1 MSPLNYHAL
10 IREVPDF
17 PKPGILFYDITTL
30 LKDARALSS
39 IADELTVHYQGHRIA
54 KVIGIESRGFI
65 FGGILADRLNAGFV
79 LVRKPGKL
87 PADSFE
93 VKYSLEYGSNSLAI
107 HRDAIGTGERVLIV
121 DDLLATGGTAAATV
135 SLVQQ
140 LGGEIAGLDFL
151 VELQNLKGREKLSG
165 HPIHSTIVYP
175 SSLASSSSTTPCQRR
190 EWRAMNATLFWV
202 YSDVY
207 PGVVFAMA
215 TKTHAKKKPVAK
227 AKAQTPLAKS
237 ASKPKRAPD
246 VILPKPI
253 SMAVSP
259 LAARPKE
266 SAKEREDRE
275 RRRQVLHQML
285 MRKRQEIIKEIEG
298 SLGQSLIEDKQ
309 RRLESAR
316 DVGDQALMDLDR
328 ELGISLMEMR
338 NRRRQAIDEALTRLN
353 EGTYG
358 ICAECGVEISE
369 RRLEAVP
376 FAKLCVECQSKEEL
390 LEKIEREEDR
400 D

>member
-1 MSPLNYHAL
+1 
-10 IREVPDF
+10 
-17 PKPGILFYDITTL
+17 
-30 LKDARALSS
+30 
-39 IADELTVHYQGHRIA
+39 
-54 KVIGIESRGFI
+54 
-65 FGGILADRLNAGFV
+65 
-79 LVRKPGKL
+79 
-87 PADSFE
+87 
-93 VKYSLEYGSNSLAI
+93 
-107 HRDAIGTGERVLIV
+107 
-121 DDLLATGGTAAATV
+121 
-135 SLVQQ
+135 
-140 LGGEIAGLDFL
+140 
-151 VELQNLKGREKLSG
+151 
-165 HPIHSTIVYP
+165 
-175 SSLASSSSTTPCQRR
+175 
-190 EWRAMNATLFWV
+190 
-202 YSDVY
+202 
-207 PGVVFAMA
+207 MA
-215 TKTHAKKKPVAK
+215 TKTPAKKKPVATVK
-227 AKAQTPLAKS
+227 ATVKAPAKAEKPAGK
-237 ASKPKRAPD
+237 SKPAEVVVAEKS
-246 VILPKPI
+246 I

-259 LAARPKE
+259 LAAKPKE
-266 SAKEREDRE
+266 SPKEREDRE
-275 RRRQVLHQML
+275 RRRQVLQQML

-338 NRRRQAIDEALTRLN
+338 NRRRQAIDEALTRLT